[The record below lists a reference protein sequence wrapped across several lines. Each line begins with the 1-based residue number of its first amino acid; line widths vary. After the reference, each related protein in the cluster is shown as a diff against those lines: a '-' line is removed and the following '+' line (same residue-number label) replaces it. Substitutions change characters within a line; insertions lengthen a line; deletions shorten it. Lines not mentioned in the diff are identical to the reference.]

1 TCFAAG
7 SPSAW
12 RRPCCDGAGD
22 DKPAAGRQAG
32 SGRQT
37 NKETYMPIQVGDKIP
52 DVELKTM
59 GANGPEPIST
69 QEVFSGKRVVLFA
82 VPGAFTPGCS
92 QAHMPGFV
100 VHADKILAKGVGR
113 IACVSVNDAFVMSA
127 WQKDQNAEQM
137 LMLADGNAEFA
148 RALGLELD
156 ASGWGMGV
164 RSQRFALIAEDG
176 VVQWIGIDTKG
187 VDKSSAETVLSQL

>member
-1 TCFAAG
+1 
-7 SPSAW
+7 
-12 RRPCCDGAGD
+12 
-22 DKPAAGRQAG
+22 
-32 SGRQT
+32 
-37 NKETYMPIQVGDKIP
+37 MPIQVGDKIP

-100 VHADKILAKGVGR
+100 VNADKILAKGVDR
-113 IACVSVNDAFVMSA
+113 IACVSVNDAFVMAA
-127 WQKDQNAEQM
+127 WQKDQNAEQI